1 MIWGGGSVIVGLV
14 LWRWTALLTAT
25 LNPDL
30 ARAGGINPQREALWL
45 TLALALMI
53 AVAIKVVG
61 VLLIASLLII
71 PPATARP
78 LVRSPEAMA
87 LGAALVGAVS
97 VGAGLGGAYWLDTPA
112 GPSIV
117 CAAAVLFGATALIP
131 ARRSN
136 G

>member
-1 MIWGGGSVIVGLV
+1 MTKHVTPVTRFAEWIDRN
-14 LWRWTALLTAT
+14 RW
-25 LNPDL
+25 PV
-30 ARAGGINPQREALWL
+30 
-45 TLALALMI
+45 M
-53 AVAIKVVG
+53 
-61 VLLIASLLII
+61 IASLLII

-131 ARRSN
+131 SRRSN